1 MYCTMSMTLGLL
13 CRGRQSMRWSDEG
26 EGNFEIEEDDFKENQ
41 SQREDVDD
49 VILFNDKRKQ
59 ICKNITITY
68 VI

>member
-1 MYCTMSMTLGLL
+1 MSMTLGLL
-13 CRGRQSMRWSDEG
+13 CGGRQSMRWSDEG